1 MIKKEYLTPSMKVV
15 LPNHCSRLLAGSTY
29 GMNEELQDASEDE
42 VEYAW

>member
-15 LPNHCSRLLAGSTY
+15 LLKHRSRLLAGSKY
-29 GMNEELQDASEDE
+29 GMNEELQDASGDE